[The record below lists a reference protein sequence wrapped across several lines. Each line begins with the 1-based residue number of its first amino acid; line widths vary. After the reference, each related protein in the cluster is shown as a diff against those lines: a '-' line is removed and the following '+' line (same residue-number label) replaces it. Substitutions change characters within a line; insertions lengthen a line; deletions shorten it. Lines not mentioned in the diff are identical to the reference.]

1 MSKNRAWFLSWK
13 LKESRW
19 NFIKSDLNTYFN
31 SDLVFWENNMLISR
45 NQYTSHNE
53 RANKN
58 ASLNIDCHYVILL
71 SLWENWTIE
80 NRFEKS
86 LTKSLSAAWSIN
98 SPGQISL
105 QKYFRKI
112 WIYSSLKWLEPDY
125 ELIINVSFEM
135 HYLPVKW
142 LTFDHF
148 RDLMTYKFLTD
159 YLLNSSW
166 PKCCIGMPFQVSD

>member
-1 MSKNRAWFLSWK
+1 MFVTIFLDLSGSCLMSKNRAWFLSWK

-86 LTKSLSAAWSIN
+86 LTAAWSIN

-112 WIYSSLKWLEPDY
+112 WIYSMSKMAWARLRVNNKRKFWNALPTCEMTNFWSL
-125 ELIINVSFEM
+125 
-135 HYLPVKW
+135 
-142 LTFDHF
+142 
-148 RDLMTYKFLTD
+148 
-159 YLLNSSW
+159 
-166 PKCCIGMPFQVSD
+166 